1 MCVCVCV
8 ECDFLGHV
16 HGGRRKKGTRVPEM
30 GSVRKALVALFAG
43 VTAGRQL

>member
-1 MCVCVCV
+1 MFVCGR
-8 ECDFLGHV
+8 ECDFMGNV

-30 GSVRKALVALFAG
+30 GSMWKALVALFAG